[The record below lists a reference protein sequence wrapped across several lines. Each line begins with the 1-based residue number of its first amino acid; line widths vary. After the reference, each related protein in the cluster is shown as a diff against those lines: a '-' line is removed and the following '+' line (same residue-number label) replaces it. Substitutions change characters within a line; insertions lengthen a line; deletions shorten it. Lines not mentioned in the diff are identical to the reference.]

1 MKGKCVSVCM
11 DDRLYRNVFVSKNTS
26 PHPRFTSPAVLQFI
40 FNSHRFIFS
49 VSPRFSQGTPGL
61 KGGEGPQGP
70 PGPVVSMIVINN
82 HASHGC
88 KLHLS
93 FHYPPAVIPRVWRE
107 INTCQSSQP
116 ALGCC

>member
-11 DDRLYRNVFVSKNTS
+11 YASLSQYVFVSKNTS
-26 PHPRFTSPAVLQFI
+26 PHPRFTSHAVLEFT

-70 PGPVVSMIVINN
+70 PGPVVSMIVINM
-82 HASHGC
+82 
-88 KLHLS
+88 
-93 FHYPPAVIPRVWRE
+93 PATATDYTSPFIILPLRSQGVWRE